1 MTCRHGFGYR
11 LRLAL
16 FCTLLVDSCNLLC
29 LTPLAI
35 TGWTPGTGFHVA
47 SDMPISL
54 TFSSE
59 PDRVSA
65 EDAFSLTCDGEPV
78 AGRFEWDGAL
88 LSFVPYSPLIANAEY
103 RLSVSADVR
112 TPRGFSMEHA
122 FDVRFTTRPEYDRP
136 WVVATNP
143 GAFGCLS
150 APGGSIS
157 VRFSEALDRV
167 SFRDALSLE
176 PSISGDWNLDEAG
189 STASFKPDNFWQPGL
204 TYRLDISSDLMD
216 TSRNRMGHDYSTKF
230 TTGSDGVPPCLVS
243 VEAVD
248 AGGFDMMALHLDDQT
263 DSTMTVNH
271 GVETTWSVRL
281 QFDEPVLLRTLASRL
296 VCVGGPALM
305 LDTAGEASYLVVF
318 KFEQRPSYGACLV
331 VRALPGIED
340 VAGNATVNEVIW
352 RMTIDGPASV
362 PPQFLGIRLPLAP
375 GAEAIA
381 DRQLVSF
388 SLDQPFTTIALT
400 GEADGYPVG
409 VPTMVTIELYLN
421 IASGAA
427 LDRFALMQSFGI
439 TATNGALEFQPLRV
453 DLGGFE
459 SVPAC
464 EPWSSC
470 AVARISGALT
480 NRASSGVVTISLAAG
495 FRDSLGN
502 TMALTQ
508 CLPLL
513 K

>member
-16 FCTLLVDSCNLLC
+16 FCAFLVDSCNLLC
-29 LTPLAI
+29 LTPLTI
-35 TGWTPGTGFHVA
+35 TDWTPGTGFHVA
-47 SDMPISL
+47 SDMRITL
-54 TFSSE
+54 AFSSE

-65 EDAFSLTCDGEPV
+65 EDAFSLVCDGESV
-78 AGRFEWDGAL
+78 AGYFGWDGAL
-88 LSFVPYSPLIANAEY
+88 MSFVPFGPLVANAEY

-136 WVVATNP
+136 WVVATSP
-143 GAFGCLS
+143 EAFGCLS
-150 APGGSIS
+150 APDASIS
-157 VRFSEALDRV
+157 VQFSEAIDRAT
-167 SFRDALSLE
+167 FRDALSLE
-176 PSISGDWNLDEAG
+176 PSISGDWHLDEAC
-189 STASFKPDNFWQPGL
+189 STASFKPSSFWQPGL

-216 TSRNRMGHDYSTKF
+216 TSRNRMGRDYSTEF
-230 TTGSDGVPPCLVS
+230 ASGMDGVPPGLVS
-243 VEAVD
+243 VGAVN
-248 AGGFDMMALHLDDQT
+248 AGGADMMAFHLDDRT
-263 DSTMTVNH
+263 DSIMTVNH

-281 QFDEPVLLRTLASRL
+281 QFDEPVVLRTLVSCL
-296 VCVGGPALM
+296 VCDGGPALM
-305 LDTAGEASYLVVF
+305 LATAGEASDLVVF
-318 KFEQRPSYGACLV
+318 NFEQRPSYGACLV

-340 VAGNATVNEVIW
+340 VAGNATVNDITW
-352 RMTIDGPASV
+352 RMTMDGPASA
-362 PPQFLGIRLPLAP
+362 PPRLLGIRLPLAP

-381 DRQLVSF
+381 DKQLVSF

-400 GEADGYPVG
+400 GEPDGYPIG
-409 VPTMVTIELYLN
+409 VPTMVTMELYLN
-421 IASGAA
+421 IAAGAA

-464 EPWSSC
+464 EPWSTS
-470 AVARISGALT
+470 AVARISGTLT
-480 NRASSGVVTISLAAG
+480 NRASSGVITIALAAG
-495 FRDSLGN
+495 FHDSLGN
-502 TMALTQ
+502 TTATPQ
-508 CLPLL
+508 SLPLL